1 MKSETVRCAF
11 RNARERV
18 YNRREIRTPDDVSEV
33 SGGWC
38 VVLGRDD
45 TPEHDLIF
53 LADNSRR
60 RNSDGETRTA
70 EQAQMFYTCADAM
83 AASAAVMRESLG
95 EYDMADYP
103 APEFPR
109 VAYVRLSASVWLG
122 SNS

>member
-60 RNSDGETRTA
+60 RNSNGETRTA
-70 EQAQMFYTCADAM
+70 EQAQMFNTCADAM

>member
-53 LADNSRR
+53 LADKSRKQS
-60 RNSDGETRTA
+60 NGETRTA
-70 EQAQMFYTCADAM
+70 EQAQMFDTCADAM
-83 AASAAVMRESLG
+83 AASVAVMRESLG
-95 EYDMADYP
+95 EYDMMDYP
-103 APEFPR
+103 ATEFPR

>member
-70 EQAQMFYTCADAM
+70 QQAQMFDTCADAM